1 MALPSGF
8 LDELRARTPM
18 AALVGR
24 KVKLARSG
32 KSWKGC
38 CPFHGEKT
46 PSFHV
51 YDDGYHCFGCGAH
64 GDAIGFVMNTEGA
77 GFIEAVERLAG
88 EAGLEVPKPT
98 PAAAEA
104 ERQRLDLSEV
114 LDLAAASFT
123 RRLHAPQGREALAY
137 LRGRGLTDETIER
150 FGLGWSGDGRGDL
163 VAELGRA
170 EIDPARMAEAGLL
183 QSRDDGAV
191 RELFYNRVMFPIR
204 DRRGRTISFGGR
216 ALGDA
221 KPKYINGPETAVY
234 SKSRTLYALD
244 LAREGARKPPGALVV
259 EGYMDVIALHQAGFT
274 GAMAPLGTALTAPQ
288 LEELWRLSDA
298 PTLCFDG
305 DAAGARAAARAAEI
319 VLPLLA
325 PDRTLCLATLPAGED
340 PDTLIRRG
348 GAAAFAAVLQ
358 AKRPLSSALF
368 DLLREGFAADTPEAR
383 ASLRARLDAAA
394 ARIGDKALASEYRSA
409 LRDQLFATRARNR
422 WDKRKDAGARPRNG
436 ASPRIMPDG
445 QATGERHRVLL
456 AILLNHPDLI
466 ADVAEALSGLS
477 FSPGYTRLRTVLLEW
492 YDSAPV
498 LDLAHL
504 MNHLQASGQGEA
516 AAEVLAARPVPLP
529 ACAGP
534 GAMPAEAEA
543 GWWHYFGLLN
553 RPRLEEEV
561 AAAAA
566 AFARSPDVA
575 SQTRLVALCAARDA
589 LARDAEADDE
599 EA

>member
-1 MALPSGF
+1 MALPPAF

-38 CPFHGEKT
+38 CPFHGEKS
-46 PSFHV
+46 PSFYV

-88 EAGLEVPKPT
+88 EAGLDVPKPS

-104 ERQRLDLSEV
+104 ERQRLDLSQV
-114 LDLAAASFT
+114 LDLAAAFYT
-123 RRLHAPQGREALAY
+123 ARLYAPVGRDALAY
-137 LRGRGLTDETIER
+137 LRGRGLTEETIKR
-150 FGLGWSGDGRGDL
+150 FGLGWSGEGRGEL
-163 VAELGRA
+163 IAELRRA

-183 QSRDDGAV
+183 QSRDDGSV

-221 KPKYINGPETAVY
+221 KPKYINGPETAIY

-244 LAREGARKPPGALVV
+244 LAREGARKPPGAIVA

-319 VLPLLA
+319 ALPMLA
-325 PDRTLCLATLPAGED
+325 PDRTLCLVTLPAGED
-340 PDTLIRRG
+340 PDTLVRRG
-348 GAAAFAAVLQ
+348 GPAAFDAVLKT
-358 AKRPLSSALF
+358 KRPLSVALF
-368 DLLREGFAADTPEAR
+368 DMLREGFGADTPEAR
-383 ASLRARLDAAA
+383 AAFRARLDEAA
-394 ARIGDKALASEYRSA
+394 ARIADKGLAAEYRTA
-409 LRDQLFATRARNR
+409 LRDQFFASKQRFRPGMKGGAPARRAGTAIARVMPGNE
-422 WDKRKDAGARPRNG
+422 AG
-436 ASPRIMPDG
+436 
-445 QATGERHRVLL
+445 TERHRVLL
-456 AILLNHPDLI
+456 AILFNHPNLI
-466 ADVAEALSGLS
+466 GDVAEALSALP
-477 FSPGYTRLRTVLLEW
+477 FSPGNTQLRNLLLEW
-492 YDSAPV
+492 YDSTTA
-498 LDLAHL
+498 LDLTDL
-504 MNHLQASGQGEA
+504 MNHVQASGLGDA
-516 AAEVLAARPVPLP
+516 VAEVLAARPVPLP
-529 ACAGP
+529 ACAGVD
-534 GAMPAEAEA
+534 AMPAEAEA

-566 AFARSPDVA
+566 AFARSPDTA
-575 SQTRLVALCAARDA
+575 SQNRLVALCAARDA
-589 LARDAEADDE
+589 LAGDAEADDN